1 MNFLRLALL
10 ATALA
15 GNANGNSAHAT
26 ASAASASVSSSQV
39 YSDQYGVLQFQNFGF
54 EGYFFNVKSIDSSS
68 NDSCTC
74 EVNRHKPVN
83 FEGPISPLN
92 NEVSVHIRGPINL
105 QKFGYY
111 VADDYTFGQ
120 TNGSWSRLAYY
131 DSDSRQADN
140 VTFLGNVGENVTCL
154 GRALDYVDA
163 DGVSPAS
170 ESAVLDNVT
179 LHSNQ
184 ELVLMS
190 NVTCGDSGFGKDCGV
205 YRDGIP
211 AYHGYYGT
219 TKMFLF
225 QFLAP
230 EEDTVSEDTASYN
243 MPAIWLLNAHIPR
256 TAQYPTNANCS
267 CWSSGCGEFD
277 IFEIL
282 NTTEAL
288 HFYSTI
294 HDYQG
299 TGDIE
304 TGLANEGYLERT
316 PDAVM
321 TGGVVFGSDGTA
333 TVFLSNSTSFD
344 ETISNADLSDW
355 ISSVE
360 KADSEHTMMLSSA
373 TNTINGA
380 GTLESNWWTLGL
392 LAFMCVL

>member
-1 MNFLRLALL
+1 
-10 ATALA
+10 
-15 GNANGNSAHAT
+15 
-26 ASAASASVSSSQV
+26 
-39 YSDQYGVLQFQNFGF
+39 YGVLQFQNFGF
-54 EGYFFNVKSIDSSS
+54 EGYFYNVKSIDSSS

-74 EVNRHKPVN
+74 EINTDKPAS
-83 FEGPISPLN
+83 FEGAISPLN

-111 VADDYTFGQ
+111 VADDYTYGQ

-131 DSDSRQADN
+131 DSDDLTADN

-154 GRALDYVDA
+154 GKALDYVDS

-170 ESAVLDNVT
+170 ESTVLGNVT
-179 LHSNQ
+179 LHSNE
-184 ELVLMS
+184 ELIIMS
-190 NVTCGDSGFGKDCGV
+190 NVSCGDSGFSKDCGV

-225 QFLAP
+225 QFRAP
-230 EEDTVSEDTASYN
+230 EEDSVSEDTASYN

-299 TGDIE
+299 TDDIE

-316 PDAVM
+316 PGAVM
-321 TGGVVFGSDGTA
+321 MGGVVFGSDGTA
-333 TVFLSNSTSFD
+333 TVFLSNSTAFD
-344 ETISNADLSDW
+344 ETISNSDLNSW
-355 ISSVE
+355 ISNAE
-360 KADSEHTMMLSSA
+360 ETESEHTMTLS
-373 TNTINGA
+373 
-380 GTLESNWWTLGL
+380 
-392 LAFMCVL
+392 